1 MQQVCLQFSAVRGI
15 RFFCVPVSV
24 LGPDRVETQE
34 VEISG
39 GSCRFWP
46 HRSAMG
52 ALRQTPIFTLE
63 GVFPQEEYTVK
74 GGMVR

>member
-1 MQQVCLQFSAVRGI
+1 MSAA
-15 RFFCVPVSV
+15 
-24 LGPDRVETQE
+24 GPDRVETQE
-34 VEISG
+34 VENSG
-39 GSCRFWP
+39 GSCRFRP
-46 HRSAMG
+46 CRSAMG